1 MVRMEDKLIAV
12 KVILRILL
20 ARIEEIK
27 IPGQVNYELEQKV
40 KEFSEKIYELAVD
53 KRLLKFLPGNR
64 I

>member
-1 MVRMEDKLIAV
+1 MKDKIIAV
-12 KVILRILL
+12 KVSLRILL

-40 KEFSEKIYELAVD
+40 KGFSEKIYELAVD

>member
-1 MVRMEDKLIAV
+1 MKDKIIAV
-12 KVILRILL
+12 KVSLRILL

>member
-1 MVRMEDKLIAV
+1 MKDKIIGV
-12 KVILRILL
+12 KVSLRILL

-40 KEFSEKIYELAVD
+40 KGFSEKIYELAVD

>member
-12 KVILRILL
+12 KVSLRILL

-40 KEFSEKIYELAVD
+40 KGFSEKIYELAVD
-53 KRLLKFLPGNR
+53 KRLLKFLQGNR

>member
-1 MVRMEDKLIAV
+1 MKDIITAV
-12 KVILRILL
+12 KVSLRILL

-40 KEFSEKIYELAVD
+40 KGFSEKIYELAVD

>member
-1 MVRMEDKLIAV
+1 MKDKIIAV
-12 KVILRILL
+12 KVSLRILL

-40 KEFSEKIYELAVD
+40 KGFSEKIYELAVD
-53 KRLLKFLPGNR
+53 KRLLKFLPGNG